1 MLDWV
6 TVLILILAGIAL
18 VIVELIF
25 VPGTT
30 VLGVLGAGLVIF
42 GVFKTYSNFGSQTGT
57 IVMVATIF
65 VGGVLTIVSFKAG
78 VWGKFALKDTN
89 KAKFNDDFRSHVFIN
104 EEGTTVSDLR
114 PIGKAD
120 FGDKTF
126 EVRTYGSMVKS
137 GTKVK
142 VIKVDDSDIIFVEPI
157 K

>member
-1 MLDWV
+1 MLDWL
-6 TVLILILAGIAL
+6 TVLVMILAGIAL
-18 VIVELIF
+18 VIVEVIF

-30 VLGVLGAGLVIF
+30 ILGLLGAGLVIF
-42 GVFKTYSNFGSQTGT
+42 GIFMAYSDFGSRVGT
-57 IVMVATIF
+57 IVLVATIF
-65 VGGVLTIVSFKAG
+65 AGGILTVFSFKAN

-104 EEGTTVSDLR
+104 DEGITVSDLR
-114 PIGKAD
+114 PVGKAE

-137 GTKVK
+137 GEKVK
-142 VIKVDDSDIIFVEPI
+142 VIEVDKSDIIFVEPL

>member
-6 TVLILILAGIAL
+6 TILILILAGIAL

-30 VLGVLGAGLVIF
+30 VLGLLGAGLVIF
-42 GVFKTYSNFGSQTGT
+42 GIFKTYSDFGSQTGT
-57 IVMVATIF
+57 IVLTASVF
-65 VGGVLTIVSFKAG
+65 VGGVLTVLSFKAG

-89 KAKFNDDFRSHVFIN
+89 KAKFNDDFRPHLFIN
-104 EEGTTVSDLR
+104 EEGITVSDLR
-114 PIGKAD
+114 PIGKAE
-120 FGDKTF
+120 FGDKTL

-137 GTKVK
+137 GMKVK
-142 VIKVDDSDIIFVEPI
+142 VIKVDKSDIIFVEPI